1 METIYWFVICLDDY
15 NRMTFATKRWFAT
28 EDLAQ
33 DYAATVSANR
43 CPQVI
48 YSFGIPAY
56 EEHSFGKGI

>member
-1 METIYWFVICLDDY
+1 
-15 NRMTFATKRWFAT
+15 MTFATKRWFAT